1 METIKPTYTTF
12 EQSKLLKEKGF
23 NIICKQRYWEGYE
36 NIFHFQDSCILNNWN
51 NYDDSSTIYFSAPE
65 QWQVVE
71 WLRINHGIWASPGI
85 INLNGVV
92 KWFPICFKF
101 VNGLL
106 EIRKDID
113 GNFDTPQEAYSAA
126 FDYILTNNLI

>member
-12 EQSKLLKEKGF
+12 GQSKWLKEKAF
-23 NIICKQRYWEGYE
+23 NEKCETSYYTHYE
-36 NIFHFQDSCILNNWN
+36 KLMIENNGVTKITPMH
-51 NYDDSSTIYFSAPE
+51 NYSRPE

-71 WLRINHGIWASPGI
+71 WLRINHGIWVSPGI

-106 EIRKDID
+106 EIPKDID
-113 GNFDTPQEAYSAA
+113 GNFNSPQEAYSAA
-126 FDYILTNNLI
+126 FDYIKENNLI

>member
-1 METIKPTYTTF
+1 MEIIKPTYTTF

-51 NYDDSSTIYFSAPE
+51 NYDDSSTIYFSSPE

-71 WLRINHGIWASPGI
+71 WLRINYGIWVSAQPNEPFTDDDWCMKI
-85 INLNGVV
+85 
-92 KWFPICFKF
+92 FK
-101 VNGLL
+101 NNKLAISL
-106 EIRKDID
+106 EGYDS
-113 GNFDTPQEAYSAA
+113 PQEAYSAA
-126 FDYILTNNLI
+126 FDYILNNLI